1 MRYIFLIL
9 FCLLVSCDGGEVS
22 FEVIDNKDECHSCPG
37 SLVVKKN
44 NMVDTI
50 KTGSWGK
57 TSDNYSVVKIL
68 NNDYVVLKT
77 SRFGMGILEE
87 GIYIYSTEN
96 NSFLKKV
103 FEKLYITQADSYNEV
118 QGGALKCTRIK
129 RNLKFDFESNFL
141 KVNIDTTLSFLIEPD
156 EEFTLISSGTKQ
168 EKHIIFE

>member
-1 MRYIFLIL
+1 MERIKTIIFIDMRYIFLIL

-68 NNDYVVLKT
+68 NKDYVVLKT
-77 SRFGMGILEE
+77 SRFGMGILV
-87 GIYIYSTEN
+87 IWP
-96 NSFLKKV
+96 
-103 FEKLYITQADSYNEV
+103 KLT
-118 QGGALKCTRIK
+118 GLHT
-129 RNLKFDFESNFL
+129 
-141 KVNIDTTLSFLIEPD
+141 
-156 EEFTLISSGTKQ
+156 
-168 EKHIIFE
+168 II